1 MKKRIFNVIVFFII
15 YYFIFNV
22 IFTFTE
28 VIVLKLC
35 EYNTNILS
43 LFIEAIKNN
52 LFFFAIVYI
61 IVFIIMYMK
70 KKATI
75 RKLNEQLK
83 KVKEMRKKNEQ

>member
-35 EYNTNILS
+35 EYNANILS

-52 LFFFAIVYI
+52 LLFFALVYI

-75 RKLNEQLK
+75 KKLNEQLK
-83 KVKEMRKKNEQ
+83 KVKEMKKNEQ

>member
-35 EYNTNILS
+35 EYNANILS
-43 LFIEAIKNN
+43 LFIEAIKHNL
-52 LFFFAIVYI
+52 LFFALVYI

-75 RKLNEQLK
+75 KKLNEQLK
-83 KVKEMRKKNEQ
+83 KVKEMKKNEQ